1 MAAFRRKVADSTGR
15 LLSCLVK
22 SKRSNAWNT
31 GEVDPVKPW
40 ADDAP
45 SILSQED
52 EPKFDD
58 GAFCFTDASP
68 VASIVILFG
77 GEGVGLV
84 VGVSVPGNDGA
95 QDGSLDGESVGKM
108 QSM

>member
-1 MAAFRRKVADSTGR
+1 M
-15 LLSCLVK
+15 
-22 SKRSNAWNT
+22 N
-31 GEVDPVKPW
+31 PW

-45 SILSQED
+45 SILSQEV
-52 EPKFDD
+52 EPKLED

-84 VGVSVPGNDGA
+84 VGESVPGNDGA
-95 QDGSLDGESVGKM
+95 QDGSFDGEYVGIA